1 MERTQQQQ
9 PMDSYRTGIFS
20 KDFVTEFDRLQAL
33 ERFTDP
39 TTIAIIKDL
48 PLQPDWQCLEM
59 GAGAGSIAYWLA
71 EQCVA
76 GNVVAADVDPRYLRG
91 SRTPNLDVAQ
101 VDLAKHEFPAES
113 FDLIH
118 SRAVLSHIPQR
129 DEVLRNALNWLRPGG
144 WLVVEDILG
153 LPHDDTSRCPTGP
166 LINALIR
173 WGTQQGSDSEWTRRM
188 PGALAGLGLE
198 RIQLRMTPMTL
209 GLGGASDEL
218 WRISL
223 RQIEPVFVEKAVM
236 TQGQINN
243 LNEALDRGELADF
256 SFIVVSAWGRR
267 PMVV

>member
-1 MERTQQQQ
+1 
-9 PMDSYRTGIFS
+9 
-20 KDFVTEFDRLQAL
+20 
-33 ERFTDP
+33 
-39 TTIAIIKDL
+39 
-48 PLQPDWQCLEM
+48 
-59 GAGAGSIAYWLA
+59 
-71 EQCVA
+71 
-76 GNVVAADVDPRYLRG
+76 
-91 SRTPNLDVAQ
+91 
-101 VDLAKHEFPAES
+101 
-113 FDLIH
+113 
-118 SRAVLSHIPQR
+118 
-129 DEVLRNALNWLRPGG
+129 
-144 WLVVEDILG
+144 VVEDILG

-223 RQIEPVFVEKAVM
+223 RQIEPIFVEKAVM